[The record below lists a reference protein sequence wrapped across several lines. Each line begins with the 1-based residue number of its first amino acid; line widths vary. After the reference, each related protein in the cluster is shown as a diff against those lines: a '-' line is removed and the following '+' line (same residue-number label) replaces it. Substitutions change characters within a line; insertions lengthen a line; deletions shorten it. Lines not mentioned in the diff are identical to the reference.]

1 MPHSPARR
9 SGNRRNPALP
19 QHSHPQSSSRIR
31 SEEPTMHRW
40 SPGSSPTPPELSA
53 QQSLLQAL
61 SYQNELLHGMDQQLR
76 LLVQRLSAKE

>member
-1 MPHSPARR
+1 
-9 SGNRRNPALP
+9 
-19 QHSHPQSSSRIR
+19 
-31 SEEPTMHRW
+31 MHRW